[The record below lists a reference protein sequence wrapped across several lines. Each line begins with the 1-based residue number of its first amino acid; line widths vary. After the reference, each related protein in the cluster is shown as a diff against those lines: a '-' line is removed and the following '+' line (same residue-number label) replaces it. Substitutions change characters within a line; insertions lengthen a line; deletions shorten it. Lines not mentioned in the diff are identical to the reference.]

1 MYRCC
6 KTAVW
11 NTWVLSG
18 DLNDVDNG
26 ILHSV
31 SHHITRQITTNI
43 HQCASVGVCN
53 RRHPHSTTRNE
64 ELMGYVRSKDV
75 GWVRRR
81 SVSSCYGVNIPLGVF
96 EIAQSLSST

>member
-6 KTAVW
+6 STAVC

-31 SHHITRQITTNI
+31 SHHITRQITALQTFI
-43 HQCASVGVCN
+43 SVQVGGSLWACN
-53 RRHPHSTTRNE
+53 RRCPHSTTWNE
-64 ELMGYVRSKDV
+64 ELMLWDM
-75 GWVRRR
+75 
-81 SVSSCYGVNIPLGVF
+81 
-96 EIAQSLSST
+96 